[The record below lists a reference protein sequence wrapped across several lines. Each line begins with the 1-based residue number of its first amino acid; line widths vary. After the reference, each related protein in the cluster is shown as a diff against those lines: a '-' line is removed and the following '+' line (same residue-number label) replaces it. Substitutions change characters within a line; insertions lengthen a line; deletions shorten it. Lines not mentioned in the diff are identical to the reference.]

1 MSQENVELARR
12 GVEHFMATG
21 EQLWEQAH
29 EDFEI
34 PDHDILD
41 AREYRGRT
49 GYARWLEDCPG
60 LSSASSRRN
69 SSMLSR
75 PRCAPRMDST
85 ASMPSTAF
93 HQRPACS

>member
-34 PDHDILD
+34 HDHDILD

-49 GYARWLEDCPG
+49 GYARWLEDWGPPG

-69 SSMLSR
+69 SST
-75 PRCAPRMDST
+75 PT
-85 ASMPSTAF
+85 ITT
-93 HQRPACS
+93 